1 MMTPEFIVD
10 MAKKSLEVTIMVSAP
25 MLGFG
30 LVIGVAVSIFQ
41 AVTSIQEMTLT
52 FIPKILGV
60 MVAVVL
66 FFPWMLQ
73 ILMSFTS
80 EIFMN
85 IPLYAK

>member
-1 MMTPEFIVD
+1 MTPEFIVD
-10 MAKKSLEVTIMVSAP
+10 MAKRSLEVTIMVSAP

-85 IPLYAK
+85 IPQYAK

>member
-1 MMTPEFIVD
+1 MTQEFIVE
-10 MAKKSLEVTIMVSAP
+10 MAKKSLEITILVSAP

-41 AVTSIQEMTLT
+41 AVTSIQEMTLS
-52 FIPKILGV
+52 FIPKIVGV
-60 MVAVVL
+60 MVATVI

-73 ILMSFTS
+73 MLMSFTS

-85 IPLYAK
+85 IPQYVK

>member
-1 MMTPEFIVD
+1 MTPEFIVD
-10 MAKKSLEVTIMVSAP
+10 MAKRSLEVTIMVSAP

-73 ILMSFTS
+73 ILMSFTAG
-80 EIFMN
+80 IFMN
-85 IPLYAK
+85 IPQYAK

>member
-1 MMTPEFIVD
+1 MTPEFIVD

>member
-1 MMTPEFIVD
+1 MTQEFIVET
-10 MAKKSLEVTIMVSAP
+10 AKRSLELTILVSAP

-41 AVTSIQEMTLT
+41 AVTSIQEMTLS
-52 FIPKILGV
+52 FIPKIVGV
-60 MVAVVL
+60 MVAAVL

-73 ILMSFTS
+73 MLMSFTS

-85 IPLYAK
+85 IPQYVK